1 MSFSTFG
8 APQDPPTRPLSTPP
22 AEPQPEPGSRRR
34 TLVLASALV
43 AVAVAAGGYALVAL
57 GAPGGDDEVVD
68 LVLPAPQPVPTA
80 TLTVDVPGASAPVA
94 TRNLFAALVSDEEP
108 TAADPVTGSEDAAGT
123 SGSDGSST
131 VPGRPL
137 TPTPSRSVSPTP
149 TAVPSPTPTDGELV
163 DVTSVCTTAAEGAAS
178 VFGVLTQGTG
188 TPKHLGHSLGTTV
201 VSLRDLGARSEH
213 EGIGR
218 LVIGVGDA
226 ANGVREQLIAGT
238 PPVGVDTSALRAA
251 VDALG
256 DPCDVAQDPLA
267 G

>member
-8 APQDPPTRPLSTPP
+8 APQEPPTRALPTPP
-22 AEPQPEPGSRRR
+22 ADPEPGSRRR

-57 GAPGGDDEVVD
+57 GAPGEDDQVVD
-68 LVLPAPQPVPTA
+68 LVLPAPQPVPTPTS
-80 TLTVDVPGASAPVA
+80 TLDAPGAAAPVA
-94 TRNLFAALVSDEEP
+94 TRNLFAALVSDEEL
-108 TAADPVTGSEDAAGT
+108 TAAVPDAATGSEQDAAGT
-123 SGSDGSST
+123 AGSGGSST
-131 VPGRPL
+131 VPVR
-137 TPTPSRSVSPTP
+137 TPAPSPSRTVAPTASPTATDP
-149 TAVPSPTPTDGELV
+149 ATAPV
-163 DVTSVCTTAAEGAAS
+163 DVVTTCTTAAEGAAS
-178 VFGVLTQGTG
+178 VFRVLTEGTG

-201 VSLRDLGARSEH
+201 VALRELGARSEH

-226 ANGVREQLIAGT
+226 AGGVREQLIAGT
-238 PPVGVDTSALRAA
+238 APAAVDTVALRAA
-251 VDALG
+251 ADALG